1 MLLNIVLSV
10 VCLILMLLAGYI
22 LIKGGKAV
30 HNNLNKLRQ
39 IRMARFL
46 EPSDYK
52 ILILLYIGIFIDIAG
67 ILGMLF
73 ALIYLWK

>member
-1 MLLNIVLSV
+1 MLLNIVLSI

-46 EPSDYK
+46 ELSDYK

>member
-10 VCLILMLLAGYI
+10 VCLILALLAGYI
-22 LIKGGKAV
+22 LIKGCKAI

-39 IRMARFL
+39 IRMVRFL